1 MLPAEIHQAIIEH
14 PSNMPLV
21 IARELTARFKRSI
34 SPSLVIQIKGSTKRT
49 ENITAAREKASYGL
63 DEKMDLME
71 DTIRTL
77 QAKFQDETIPL
88 KERLEVSKE
97 LRQWTKLG
105 MDAVGINDVASDQ
118 LFVIDAAWQTHTDP
132 TNE

>member
-14 PSNMPLV
+14 PSQMPLV
-21 IARELTARFKRSI
+21 IARELTKQFNRSI
-34 SPSLVIQIKGSTKRT
+34 SPSMVIQIKGSTKRS
-49 ENITAAREKASYGL
+49 ENITAAKEKASYGL

-77 QAKFQDETIPL
+77 QMKFQDETLPL

-97 LRQWTKLG
+97 LRQWTKMG
-105 MDAVGINDVASDQ
+105 MDAVGIHDIAGDQ
-118 LFVIDAAWQTHTDP
+118 LFVIDAAWQSHAEP
-132 TNE
+132 E